1 MNKIGFVGLGN
12 MGFPMAA
19 NLVESGYTVYG
30 VDVNKESEAAFKQKG
45 GIVDVDHS
53 FLTSTCDIIF
63 TSLPSIQAVEQVYLG
78 GAGLIAHSQPHNIF
92 IDTSTVSPQ
101 MNQKVLQAANE
112 KNTRFLA
119 APVSGGVVGAVNRT
133 LTFMVGGAKG
143 IFTRTLPVLDVLGEN
158 IFHVEERIESG
169 TITKLINN
177 LLIGFYTAGVS
188 EALNLAKR
196 NEMDLDRLFDILN
209 VSYGQSRIYERNY
222 QSFIAK
228 GDYQP
233 GFALKLLCKDLGLA
247 MDLAEESQLDL
258 PMSQALFERYQE
270 VEQAG
275 LGEEDMSVLYKKVM
289 EQTITIK

>member
-1 MNKIGFVGLGN
+1 MKKIGFVGLGN
-12 MGFPMAA
+12 MGLPMAA
-19 NLVESGYTVYG
+19 NLVAAGYTVYG
-30 VDVNKESEAAFKQKG
+30 VDVNKESEIAFKQRG
-45 GIVDVDHS
+45 GMIDVDHS
-53 FLTSTCDIIF
+53 FLTSTCEIIF
-63 TSLPSIQAVEQVYLG
+63 TSLPSIRAVEQVYLG
-78 GAGLIAHSQPHNIF
+78 TTGLLAHSQPHNIF
-92 IDTSTVSPQ
+92 IDTSTVSPE

-112 KNTRFLA
+112 KNTQFLA

-133 LTFMVGGAKG
+133 LTFMVGGAKD
-143 IFTRTLPVLDVLGEN
+143 IFTRALPVLDVLGEN

-222 QSFIAK
+222 QSFIAQA
-228 GDYQP
+228 DYTP

-247 MDLAEESQLDL
+247 MDLAEKSQLDL
-258 PMSQALFERYQE
+258 PMSQALFERYQQ

-275 LGEEDMSVLYKKVM
+275 LGEDDMSVLYKKVM
-289 EQTITIK
+289 EQATIIK